1 MAIKHSLLAILA
13 EDDCYGYQLKQEIEL
28 RTGDSL
34 SINVGQI
41 YTTLER
47 LQRDKLV
54 TRVESEQRGQ
64 RRYRITEAGREE
76 TRRWFSRAV
85 LEDPQNNRSE
95 VAVKVALAM
104 TLPGVNPQEV
114 IDTQRRAISLQLH
127 ELKQRAHIPELP
139 EDYETLIKQITLDDL
154 ISRNIAQL
162 EWLERA
168 ERSLRHLQQH
178 QEPSFPVRKQ
188 HAQPGRPRITNTGTQ
203 SEEAPGAEPLSA
215 DQLSTKPPSPKRP
228 ALENSATQTSPSK
241 APTTTTT
248 QHSSTGDQR

>member
-64 RRYRITEAGREE
+64 RRYRITEAGRVE

-85 LEDPQNNRSE
+85 LEDPENNRSE

-114 IDTQRRAISLQLH
+114 IDTQRRAISVQLH
-127 ELKQRAHIPELP
+127 ELKQLAKIPELP
-139 EDYETLIKQITLDDL
+139 EDYEALIKQITLDDL

-178 QEPSFPVRKQ
+178 QEPSFPVSRQ
-188 HAQPGRPRITNTGTQ
+188 HAKPGRPRADDAGSQNT
-203 SEEAPGAEPLSA
+203 EPR
-215 DQLSTKPPSPKRP
+215 Q
-228 ALENSATQTSPSK
+228 

-248 QHSSTGDQR
+248 QHSKTGDQR